1 MNWLAVLLTLGYAG
15 QAGLLVVLGTDA
27 TPVLRAFAIGNAL
40 IAGTALWI
48 WDFVL
53 SSRGPRA
60 ARGSL
65 LVVGVAL
72 LAPAF
77 FLPSLAQHYEVARLG
92 MRVGQTHLDDVTDE
106 PGFVAVEVCDNG
118 PGLTAELRENIFK
131 PFATSKSQGMGLG
144 LSICQT
150 IVEAHGGTVRAISPP
165 EGGTCFLFT
174 LRKDAGKSGS

>member
-1 MNWLAVLLTLGYAG
+1 MTEAV
-15 QAGLLVVLGTDA
+15 D
-27 TPVLRAFAIGNAL
+27 
-40 IAGTALWI
+40 
-48 WDFVL
+48 DD
-53 SSRGPRA
+53 
-60 ARGSL
+60 
-65 LVVGVAL
+65 
-72 LAPAF
+72 
-77 FLPSLAQHYEVARLG
+77 PSLQLLHGKAVIEVKSA
-92 MRVGQTHLDDVTDE
+92 RVGKGWAIEAFMAEPPFLGRVPVFVGDAVTDE